1 MNKYLVK
8 VAHHYNIKLEW
19 IEWGAMEEP
28 GTSFHEDTFY
38 VTHMREPI
46 DRSISHFKYNG
57 RWECRSLVE
66 QDFVPTRY
74 NAHRLETWNQT
85 GGHEPTTCRVNR
97 HQTIFKLGDCAVNCY
112 TQWFG
117 GLSCPRWEVPMEE
130 QYQVAKSKLTKYNL
144 VIIIEKL
151 RDPRY
156 VRAIENFFGVGGIL
170 EKGVPFCERLSHKA
184 NAAIPLVIH
193 NETRARL
200 TNLNKMDLRLYHDIS
215 DCLDDIDGQ
224 YDQII
229 PKWDAD
235 RFMVNSFNWTEAEIK
250 QKKAKAD
257 KKKKLEE
264 QLIA

>member
-1 MNKYLVK
+1 
-8 VAHHYNIKLEW
+8 
-19 IEWGAMEEP
+19 
-28 GTSFHEDTFY
+28 
-38 VTHMREPI
+38 
-46 DRSISHFKYNG
+46 
-57 RWECRSLVE
+57 
-66 QDFVPTRY
+66 
-74 NAHRLETWNQT
+74 
-85 GGHEPTTCRVNR
+85 
-97 HQTIFKLGDCAVNCY
+97 
-112 TQWFG
+112 
-117 GLSCPRWEVPMEE
+117 MEE